1 MTLKLFVKLKKHRHY
16 NIEKQLFNKRLV
28 PLFVWKRW
36 HLLWRLKSISSSR
49 FRPKELAT
57 ARQVEIND
65 NDEKIAQDDEKD
77 FEELFGDLVEML
89 AILLVTAGSSLAR
102 MMMIHDTVER

>member
-1 MTLKLFVKLKKHRHY
+1 M
-16 NIEKQLFNKRLV
+16 
-28 PLFVWKRW
+28 FVWKRR
-36 HLLWRLKSISSSR
+36 HLLWRLKSISSSRRRR

-65 NDEKIAQDDEKD
+65 YDEKIAQDDEKY